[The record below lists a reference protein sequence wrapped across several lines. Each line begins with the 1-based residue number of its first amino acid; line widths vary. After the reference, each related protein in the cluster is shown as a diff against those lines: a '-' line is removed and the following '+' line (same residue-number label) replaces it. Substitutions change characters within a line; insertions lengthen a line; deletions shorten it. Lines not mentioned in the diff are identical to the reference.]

1 MGEMNCPLFFEAIAF
16 AQMYRSR
23 LVLSDPIEGYDD
35 RTFERR
41 GEKRRRRMRPV
52 MLRILDITL
61 KTHVVSDLCTDR
73 KLVMHKAGYVLLKNT
88 TRPWPILDD
97 LVPKPVQLYLRV
109 FTKHDARKIVDRD
122 AARLQ
127 AVGDRQRRKSTIVL
141 SAAQP
146 LLLNGEFYFAVVDNR
161 HCAVVV

>member
-1 MGEMNCPLFFEAIAF
+1 MGEMNCPLFFEAIAL

-61 KTHVVSDLCTDR
+61 KTHVDSDLSIDR
-73 KLVMHKAGYVLLKNT
+73 KLVMHEAGYVLLKNA

-97 LVPKPVQLYLRV
+97 LIPQPVQL
-109 FTKHDARKIVDRD
+109 
-122 AARLQ
+122 
-127 AVGDRQRRKSTIVL
+127 
-141 SAAQP
+141 
-146 LLLNGEFYFAVVDNR
+146 
-161 HCAVVV
+161 